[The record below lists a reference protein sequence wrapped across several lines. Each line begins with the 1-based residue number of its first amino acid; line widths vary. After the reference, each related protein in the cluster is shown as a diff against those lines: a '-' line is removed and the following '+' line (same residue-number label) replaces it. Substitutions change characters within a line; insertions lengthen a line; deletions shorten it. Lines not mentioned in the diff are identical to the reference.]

1 MKYIT
6 LIMLFFSTF
15 SFSEKKEIICE
26 LEGSFSVTYRD
37 LSKTVISEGL
47 DFFKNLATQTQ
58 QSIFLIN
65 KAKTNFDKEDWQK
78 IKDIEKKDE
87 DKKLVQIKTKL
98 EKLLSVKE
106 KIDRLQ
112 SKAQSISIENLSR
125 IKEEIKQLKKNIKIS

>member
-6 LIMLFFSTF
+6 LIMLVFSTF

-65 KAKTNFDKEDWQK
+65 KAKTKLGFEPEVP
-78 IKDIEKKDE
+78 IEKGLRNYINWYKDFA
-87 DKKLVQIKTKL
+87 KLNKNLINNN
-98 EKLLSVKE
+98 S
-106 KIDRLQ
+106 
-112 SKAQSISIENLSR
+112 SIE
-125 IKEEIKQLKKNIKIS
+125 K

>member
-6 LIMLFFSTF
+6 LIMLVFSTF

-65 KAKTNFDKEDWQK
+65 KAKTNFEKGE
-78 IKDIEKKDE
+78 IKDNELHNQEVDKDAP
-87 DKKLVQIKTKL
+87 VWPP
-98 EKLLSVKE
+98 
-106 KIDRLQ
+106 
-112 SKAQSISIENLSR
+112 
-125 IKEEIKQLKKNIKIS
+125 